1 MINDWDQ
8 LAEAEHVGPDANAPA
23 RAVARAAKV
32 LGYYGEIVGTDT
44 LATSLSDLVADLM
57 HLADVIGPRS
67 TREDYDFADFDD
79 VLATARMHYRDE
91 VFESK

>member
-32 LGYYGEIVGTDT
+32 LGHYGEIVGTDT
-44 LATSLSDLVADLM
+44 LATSLSDLVADLI
-57 HLADVIGPRS
+57 HLADVI
-67 TREDYDFADFDD
+67 EDDEYAVTDFDD